1 MNNEFEKKI
10 IDKITA
16 PLYQVLNDIDLVEIT
31 EDKDIYLYILT
42 GMKQRINKA
51 ISEYLKGKENE

>member
-10 IDKITA
+10 IDTITA